1 MSRFTNFNLTEDE
14 ITRAK
19 ALEEK
24 ILKYI
29 EKYCIK
35 RNQYNKYSK
44 KLEDG
49 ISDSDKDLLTRY
61 LSSKLFGSQ
70 LYIRDL
76 KNRKKDVSVKKLKY
90 ATNIMGK

>member
-1 MSRFTNFNLTEDE
+1 MNE
-14 ITRAK
+14 AK
-19 ALEEK
+19 AKKTASKSQKDGAMENTD
-24 ILKYI
+24 I

-76 KNRKKDVSVKKLKY
+76 KKQEKRRFSKEIKICN
-90 ATNIMGK
+90 

>member
-70 LYIRDL
+70 PYIRDL
-76 KNRKKDVSVKKLKY
+76 KKQEKRRFSKEIKICN
-90 ATNIMGK
+90 

>member
-76 KNRKKDVSVKKLKY
+76 KKQEKRRFSKEIKICN
-90 ATNIMGK
+90 